1 MPRRSTPRPSQLNKA
16 PKQAP
21 KTREQLLEEAAMKK
35 EVKRTRAIITEQ
47 VYPILLKASKNI
59 PDAIQFLAVLNMG
72 IRQQFNNQMRTQ
84 KIGDLKLLEAVDP
97 KADRVEYYKQM
108 IELIKNETV
117 GTGLGLME
125 GLGNEIERLIKKE
138 NAERSLATLKTDFIE

>member
-1 MPRRSTPRPSQLNKA
+1 M
-16 PKQAP
+16 PKQP
-21 KTREQLLEEAAMKK
+21 KLSKAGPKSREQLLQEAATKK
-35 EVKRTRAIITEQ
+35 EVKRTRAIITDQ

-72 IRQQFNNQMRTQ
+72 IKQQFNNQMRTQ
-84 KIGDLKLLEAVDP
+84 KINDLKLLEAVDP
-97 KADRVEYYKQM
+97 KADRVDYYKQM
-108 IELIKNETV
+108 IEIIKDETV
-117 GTGLGLME
+117 GTGLGLIE